1 MKAQRP
7 RAATPYRPGTH
18 QLRRRGRGPFCASSL
33 KTRRRPVAFAVLGCL
48 WALPACA
55 SEPKISDE
63 DRVEI
68 LRGLTAEY
76 AKAKV
81 VLPRSKHELP
91 VETNGQWDKEKWA
104 ELAKGQLGPAARV
117 GDLVQV
123 TKVSFDN
130 DKIVLEI
137 NGGQKQGKWYKHI
150 EIGMGGNTTP
160 LSKSDANA
168 PGGTY
173 IALLFHKPLPPLQT
187 TDIKKMLAPVLDFE
201 KTSVTQNFVDTLPPE
216 QQKAIKENRV
226 IVGMERDAVLLA
238 MGRPRLKSRET
249 DSDGLETE
257 DWVYGDAPGKITFIT
272 FANSE
277 VIRVKEAYAD
287 LGGSTAPNLPAR

>member
-1 MKAQRP
+1 MNAQRP
-7 RAATPYRPGTH
+7 RA
-18 QLRRRGRGPFCASSL
+18 RGPFRAPP
-33 KTRRRPVAFAVLGCL
+33 RRAVAFAVLGCL
-48 WALPACA
+48 GALLACA
-55 SEPKISDE
+55 SEQKISDE
-63 DRVEI
+63 DRIQI

-91 VETNGQWDKEKWA
+91 VESTGQWDKARWT
-104 ELAKGQLGPAARV
+104 ELAMGQGGPAARV
-117 GDLVQV
+117 GDLVQI
-123 TKVSFDN
+123 TKVSFDSE
-130 DKIVLEI
+130 KIVLEI

-150 EIGMGGNTTP
+150 EIGMGGSTQP

-187 TDIKKMLAPVLDFE
+187 DDIKKMLAPVLDFE
-201 KTSVTQNFVDTLPPE
+201 KTSVTQSLMDTLPPE
-216 QQKAIKENRV
+216 QQKAVKENRV

-257 DWVYGDAPGKITFIT
+257 DWVYGDAPGKITFVT
-272 FANSE
+272 FANSK

-287 LGGSTAPNLPAR
+287 LGGSTAPGQPVR